1 MIFSGIDLA
10 ADPAKTGAAT
20 LKTSRKGP
28 VLVDVHLNTSDFH
41 IFNHVLDSDL
51 TGIDAPLGWPR
62 LFRRFI
68 NDHAAGD
75 LVSRD
80 VGTEE
85 RRELANRF
93 TDLEVRRVAGVVPL
107 PVAAERIA
115 FPVMR
120 WAGVEAQLR
129 DELGSEGV
137 RRDGFGRVA
146 EVYPA
151 AALKMWGLRHRGY
164 KGGSP
169 AAQEAR
175 VEIVASLARERRLD
189 WAGFED
195 AAVYSADCL
204 DAVIV
209 ALVASEISA
218 GACVPPPKEHESLI
232 LEEGWI
238 WIPRPD

>member
-10 ADPAKTGAAT
+10 ADPSKTGAAT

-28 VLVDVHLNTSDFH
+28 MLIDVHLNTSDLH
-41 IFNHVLDSDL
+41 IINHVLDADL

-62 LFRRFI
+62 SFRRFI
-68 NDHAAGD
+68 NDHASGE
-75 LVSRD
+75 LVGQF

-93 TDLEVRRVAGVVPL
+93 TDLDVRRVAGVVPL

-129 DELGSEGV
+129 DELGSEAV
-137 RRDGFGRVA
+137 RRDGLGRIA

-164 KGGSP
+164 KGESP

-175 VEIVASLARERRLD
+175 VEIVASLARELRLD

-195 AAVYSADCL
+195 AAIYNADCL
-204 DAVIV
+204 DAVIA

-218 GACVPPPKEHESLI
+218 GHCLPPPKEHASLVA
-232 LEEGWI
+232 EEGWI